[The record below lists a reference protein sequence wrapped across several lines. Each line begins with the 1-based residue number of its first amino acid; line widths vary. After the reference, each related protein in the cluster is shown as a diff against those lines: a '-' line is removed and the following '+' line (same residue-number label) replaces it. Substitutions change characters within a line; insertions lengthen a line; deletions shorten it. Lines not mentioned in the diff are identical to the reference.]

1 MPIAV
6 SMDHSTVVELGM
18 SLHVPITWYIGQMP
32 KAEGDG

>member
-18 SLHVPITWYIGQMP
+18 SLHVPITWYIGQTNA
-32 KAEGDG
+32 KS